1 MIRITASKNLPL
13 LRYQG
18 AEAVDQAASEVRAR
32 FATATKHQIYAD
44 KRNEA
49 ERFLLAVES
58 GVEPDAAQ
66 YPYLS
71 AETGLS
77 AATMLDLAYMWLAM
91 DAAWKGVAALIE
103 EITIAA
109 KLRISQAK
117 DQAEIS
123 GIAAEARTT
132 LEALGQKPPS
142 PPNRI
147 PIFPP
152 FYIRA

>member
-13 LRYQG
+13 LRYRG
-18 AEAVDQAASEVRAR
+18 TEAVDQAASEVRAR

-49 ERFLLAVES
+49 ERFLTAVES
-58 GVEPDAAQ
+58 GTEPDASQ

-103 EITIAA
+103 QITIDA
-109 KLRISQAK
+109 KIRISEAN
-117 DQAEIS
+117 DEAAIS
-123 GIAAEARTT
+123 SIAAETRST

-142 PPNRI
+142 PPNRT

-152 FYIRA
+152 SYIRA